1 MAYSSKFLTEITR
14 QASKE
19 CFDILGEAVQPVSD
33 DFEAVSAILNHVAFD
48 MMVVPLV
55 RIKSEEEL
63 NEALEQVNADF
74 MRWLNARRAEY
85 KEMTRG

>member
-1 MAYSSKFLTEITR
+1 MTYSSKYLTEITR

-55 RIKSEEEL
+55 RIKSEEDL
-63 NEALEQVNADF
+63 NAALEQVNADF
-74 MRWLNARRAEY
+74 MRWLTARREEY
-85 KEMTRG
+85 RGLTNG

>member
-1 MAYSSKFLTEITR
+1 
-14 QASKE
+14 
-19 CFDILGEAVQPVSD
+19 
-33 DFEAVSAILNHVAFD
+33 